1 METNYNIQENDQLYI
16 NGKWYFDVISV
27 DSDSIK
33 VRIKYYEAPTKNI
46 YSYKII
52 NLPKNLFQNPVVD
65 NFIVR
70 CQVHEPS
77 LKQEIGGLINRL
89 AVETDV
95 VALAE
100 KIEKIK
106 EDASCANGSNTG
118 GMGAVSNPG
127 LSGTPGQIGSFGSGD
142 ISTTVKYASTKGG
155 VTPKNSY
162 GFQIVSRS
170 NMKHNRKS
178 SKKQHGTLIKKP
190 IMSIGESNEIDVTN
204 SDHDY
209 KTSIYTMLDYPADNE
224 NDLNM
229 IGVISE
235 YRPEML
241 EISKERLVQY
251 FRDLYNTN
259 RALIKTKCSEWFQNV
274 ILNLAQLEAE

>member
-1 METNYNIQENDQLYI
+1 MDNYNIQENDQLYI
-16 NGKWYFDVISV
+16 NGKWYFDVLSV
-27 DSDSIK
+27 ESDSIK
-33 VRIKYYEAPTKNI
+33 VRLKYYETATKNY
-46 YSYKII
+46 YSYKVIK
-52 NLPKNLFQNPVVD
+52 LPKNLFQTPTVD

-100 KIEKIK
+100 KITALK
-106 EDASCANGSNTG
+106 EDAAAANGSNTG
-118 GMGAVSNPG
+118 GMGAVVNPG
-127 LSGTPGQIGSFGSGD
+127 LSGVPGQIGSFGSGD
-142 ISTTVKYASTKGG
+142 ISTTVKFASTKGG
-155 VTPKNSY
+155 VLPKNSY
-162 GFQIVSRS
+162 GLQIMSKG

-178 SKKQHGTLIKKP
+178 SKKQKGTLIKKP
-190 IMSIGESNEIDVTN
+190 LMNIGESSQIELTN

-209 KTSIYTMLDYPADNE
+209 KTSVYTFLDYPADNE
-224 NDLNM
+224 NDLKF
-229 IGVISE
+229 IGIVSE

-259 RALIKTKCSEWFQNV
+259 RALIKTKCSNWFQNA
-274 ILNLAQLEAE
+274 ILNLAQLDS